1 MFSVPPPTVR
11 SWFWRTTVHALPSA
25 VPSKLST
32 IPPPP
37 PPPPVVPS
45 GLKRIQSNR
54 ATGYEGAWSDSA
66 TGPICGFWNVAS
78 EPGRPTGRKSTPL
91 KE

>member
-1 MFSVPPPTVR
+1 MRSAPPLTVR
-11 SWFWRTTVHALPSA
+11 SWFRRTTSQALPRS

-32 IPPPP
+32 IPSPPP
-37 PPPPVVPS
+37 PPVPS

-78 EPGRPTGRKSTPL
+78 EPGRPTGRKSTPSN
-91 KE
+91 E